1 MYEHLE
7 NKENKEKKKKKKRLL
22 TKRWRNYK
30 YLFQLLVKLIDI
42 ANVLCIYVHC
52 TSKLYNVHSIHWTY
66 TVCCTMYMYCVVCAV
81 LDFSSNNVGIFRSGR
96 VLFLSDTV
104 LKTAYTSGLVV
115 YSFCLTLYWK
125 LRTLPTLRSNGWEQ
139 SSLVHSVIVLQV

>member
-1 MYEHLE
+1 MYLCTLYIKTVQCTQYPLDVHGMLY
-7 NKENKEKKKKKKRLL
+7 NVYVLCSVCS
-22 TKRWRNYK
+22 TG
-30 YLFQLLVKLIDI
+30 F

-52 TSKLYNVHSIHWTY
+52 TSKLYSIHRTY

-115 YSFCLTLYWK
+115 YSFCLTLY
-125 LRTLPTLRSNGWEQ
+125 
-139 SSLVHSVIVLQV
+139 